1 MHKNGTKK
9 NRKISNKSN
18 KEYKERKSKKSTR
31 HNVTIYNKTFRNF
44 KPKCYKKGHY
54 ILDEIN
60 RFENMT
66 EEARRDNKRKADAR
80 KNNKTKLNK

>member
-9 NRKISNKSN
+9 NIKISNKS
-18 KEYKERKSKKSTR
+18 KKDYKRKKTR
-31 HNVTIYNKTFRNF
+31 SVTNSEIKYNKTFRIF

-60 RFENMT
+60 RFKKMT
-66 EEARRDNKRKADAR
+66 EETRRDNNRRATAR
-80 KNNKTKLNK
+80 KNDKMK